1 MRARHV
7 IVIPGVI
14 PGRFALLLASAGLL
28 LALTGIGLFEQ
39 HEDRLAGFV
48 AVALAQGAVYLLATL
63 LAWHGRS
70 SRRVLILVLG
80 IAAAMRLG
88 ALIAPPYLSDDI
100 YRYIWDGR
108 VLTAGVNPYRYIPT
122 DPHLAALRDDAI
134 FPRINRNNYAPTI
147 YPPVAQAI
155 FFAATHI
162 GESVTVMKAAM
173 IAFDAVTIAL
183 LYRLLTGAGQPTARL
198 LIYAW
203 HPLPVWEFAGSGHID
218 AALVALVVLALWCA
232 QRRRDR
238 LAGLAL
244 AAATL
249 VKLYPAVLLPA
260 LYRRWE
266 GRLLIP
272 FVAGLVIAYL
282 PFLGVGWGV
291 LGFLPGYAAEEGF
304 TGSGSGFYLWSLIGT
319 VLPLATVPALAYI
332 ALAALL
338 LGTFA
343 AFVLLADGGRDRFL
357 AGAALLATAFTV
369 LLSPH
374 YAWYFAWLIPFGCLL
389 PSLSLLWLTLVSFV
403 LYLVPVGS
411 HLVRDSHRLL
421 VESLLYAPFAVLALI
436 EFWRFRRREQLTHGT
451 SASG

>member
-1 MRARHV
+1 
-7 IVIPGVI
+7 
-14 PGRFALLLASAGLL
+14 
-28 LALTGIGLFEQ
+28 
-39 HEDRLAGFV
+39 
-48 AVALAQGAVYLLATL
+48 
-63 LAWHGRS
+63 
-70 SRRVLILVLG
+70 
-80 IAAAMRLG
+80 
-88 ALIAPPYLSDDI
+88 LSDDI

-108 VLTAGVNPYRYIPT
+108 VLAAGINPYRYIPT
-122 DPHLAALRDDAI
+122 DPHLLPLRDTAI
-134 FPRINRNNYAPTI
+134 FPQINRNNYAPTI

-155 FFAATHI
+155 FFGVTRI
-162 GESVTVMKAAM
+162 GESIAVMKAAM
-173 IAFDAVTIAL
+173 VAFDAVTILL
-183 LYRLLTGAGQPTARL
+183 LYQFLADTGQPTSRL

-218 AALVALVVLALWCA
+218 AALVALVVLALWSA
-232 QRRRDR
+232 RRRRDR

-249 VKLYPAVLLPA
+249 VKFYPAVLLPS

-266 GRLLIP
+266 WRLAIA
-272 FVAGLVIAYL
+272 FAAGLVIAYL
-282 PFLGVGWGV
+282 PFLGVGWSV
-291 LGFLPGYAAEEGF
+291 LGFLPGYATEEGF
-304 TGSGSGFYLWSLIGT
+304 AGSGGGFYLWSLIGT
-319 VLPLATVPALAYI
+319 FLPLATVPALAYI

-338 LGTFA
+338 LA
-343 AFVLLADGGRDRFL
+343 ALAGFVLLSDGGGDRAL
-357 AGAALLATAFTV
+357 VGAALLVTVFTV

-374 YAWYFAWLIPFGCLL
+374 YPWYFAWLVPFGCLL
-389 PSLSLLWLTLVSFV
+389 PSLSLLWLTLASFA